1 MVRASVTNLLNIK
14 ERKTNVTAIM
24 KSVEGYLDHNSY
36 LGEVTGEYH
45 VVVFS
50 ASGGSGSVIAPLLMA
65 NLRTRNIPTIAVTV
79 GDSSNGLSCKNT
91 LNTLATLDHMA
102 KRMAKKPFSIYYL
115 NNFAVDTNTA
125 AARELTVNESIYNA
139 LSVFSLFLSGDNE
152 DIDTKDMVNFL
163 SPDNYST
170 ITIAPALYSINIFTN
185 GNIKND
191 PNAVNLIGRTLTAV
205 DESYDM
211 DITLLQHKHGRVVMD
226 NVTKVLGDIT
236 PIHLIL
242 AGECLKAEHKA
253 LTNTVEEY
261 DNIMNS
267 ITSTDLGGTDDA
279 SDCGLIL

>member
-170 ITIAPALYSINIFTN
+170 ITIAS
-185 GNIKND
+185 
-191 PNAVNLIGRTLTAV
+191 
-205 DESYDM
+205 
-211 DITLLQHKHGRVVMD
+211 
-226 NVTKVLGDIT
+226 
-236 PIHLIL
+236 
-242 AGECLKAEHKA
+242 
-253 LTNTVEEY
+253 
-261 DNIMNS
+261 
-267 ITSTDLGGTDDA
+267 
-279 SDCGLIL
+279 